1 MPTTPLRL
9 CAAATVA
16 LFLFPSSSL
25 VAQAGAPAATLD
37 PVIEALEELHPNADG
52 SFRVNN
58 VTLTRDAATFTLTNG
73 QAWLIDPTGDRV
85 IGVVWRGTGR
95 MKYEAPNPVELER
108 LQQKLGVPRIDT
120 TITAL
125 VLLFTDGT
133 LAELRRGSTPAET
146 ADPPGEVSGLV
157 TRFRDLLRTK
167 TTKTWDPSFFEP
179 VINGRT
185 SDMFYALVRRSQGAD
200 LAFEI
205 EPDDPEPVSLSL
217 RHGQTTDDDWLEVVN
232 QFARTD
238 RPTPARDTRRRQ
250 VTVDRYVMD
259 VTMPAQFDGSVGFS
273 ARTDLTL
280 RAPDGGYG
288 PWVPFALLGVLEVD
302 EAKWN
307 GAPVPVFKRKDSP
320 ILWVR
325 APATLEAGRTPTL
338 SITYHGDLL
347 ERFGDWFFLKSSSGW
362 YPRPLDGL
370 AKSAFDV
377 TYHTPLG
384 NPIGSVGELRDSSM
398 ADRVI
403 TTRWVHETPVRN
415 FSFNIG
421 RFQAF
426 DASAPGSPPITL
438 LWSDAGHRALGTG
451 LRIPVIRNVK
461 EVMTAEIASAMKFF
475 TTVYGPPIEPR
486 FFATEIPEGYG
497 EAFPGLVHL
506 SFATFMPA
514 SRPGADQVFRSHE
527 VAHQWWGIGVDYAS
541 YRDRW
546 LSEGLAEF
554 SGTWYM
560 QTRLGSM
567 DRYLDVYR
575 ESRRDLLAV
584 RERLGAVSLGH
595 RLGAGRDPQDYTYG
609 VYQKG
614 AWTMHMLRV
623 LMLRLADMN
632 EDKFTNAMREF
643 YTTYRGRSASTDDL
657 RHVMEKYA
665 GTDLEWFFDEWIDG
679 TGIPTYKWAWRTDPG
694 TNGGTMLRLRVRQS
708 EVPEAFQ
715 MWVPVAVELNDGR
728 VLRTRIRVTGPETSY
743 TLPTELPA
751 PVKTV
756 RFNELEGVLA
766 EVSSESW

>member
-1 MPTTPLRL
+1 MLTNPFRL
-9 CAAATVA
+9 GAAVAFA
-16 LFLFPSSSL
+16 LFATTSL
-25 VAQAGAPAATLD
+25 AAQVSAPAAAVD
-37 PVIEALEELHPNADG
+37 PVIDALEGLHPNADG
-52 SFRVNN
+52 SFRVSNL
-58 VTLTRDAATFTLTNG
+58 TLKRDAATFTLTTG
-73 QAWLIDPTGDRV
+73 QVWPLDPIGGRV

-95 MKYEAPNPVELER
+95 MKYDAPNPVEIER
-108 LQQKLGVPRIDT
+108 LQTRLSVPRVDT
-120 TITAL
+120 AITAL
-125 VLLFTDGT
+125 VLLFTDST
-133 LAELRRGSTPAET
+133 LTELRRGSTPAET
-146 ADPPGEVSGLV
+146 AAPPGVVSGLV
-157 TRFRDLLRTK
+157 TRFRDLLRSK
-167 TTKTWDPSFFEP
+167 TTKTWDVSFLEP
-179 VINGRT
+179 VLNGRT
-185 SDMFYALVRRSQGAD
+185 TDMFYALVRRSQGDD
-200 LAFEI
+200 LVFEI

-217 RHGQTTDDDWLEVVN
+217 RHGQTSDDDWLEVVT

-250 VTVDRYVMD
+250 VSVDRYLMD

-273 ARTDLTL
+273 ARTEMTL

-288 PWVPFALLGVLEVD
+288 PWIPFALLGLLEID
-302 EAKWN
+302 SATWN
-307 GAPVPVFKRKDSP
+307 GMPAQVAKRKDSP
-320 ILWVR
+320 IVWVH
-325 APATLEAGRTPTL
+325 APGALEAGATPTL
-338 SITYHGDLL
+338 VLSYHGDLL
-347 ERFGDWFFLKSSSGW
+347 ERYGDWFFLKSSSGW

-370 AKSAFDV
+370 SKAAFDI
-377 TYHTPLG
+377 TYHTPIGL
-384 NPIGSVGELRDSSM
+384 PIGSVGELRDSSM

-438 LWSDAGHRALGTG
+438 LWSDAGHRSLASGFS
-451 LRIPVIRNVK
+451 IPIIRNVK

-475 TTVYGPPIEPR
+475 TTLYGPPIEPR

-567 DRYLDVYR
+567 DRYLDAYR

-584 RERLGAVSLGH
+584 RERLGAVSLGG

-623 LMLRLADMN
+623 LMLRLSDMN

-643 YTTYRGRSASTDDL
+643 YTTYRGRSASTEDL

-665 GTDLEWFFDEWIDG
+665 GADLKWFFDEWIDG
-679 TGIPTYKWAWRTDPG
+679 TGLPTYKWAWRTEPG
-694 TNGGTMLRLRVRQS
+694 ANGGTMLRVRVRQS
-708 EVPEAFQ
+708 EVPESFT
-715 MWVPVAVELNDGR
+715 MWVPIAVELNDGR
-728 VLRTRIRVTGPETSY
+728 VLRTRMRVTGPETVY
-743 TLPTELPA
+743 TLPSALPG

-766 EVSSESW
+766 EVETEGW